1 MENGGK
7 DPNTI
12 FVDYSPQ
19 SGVTFRENKNSDVQ
33 IVGKGYNDD
42 ASSTDSRS
50 TLNGITNNRKDRRR
64 VTKGNYLNFYP
75 VCVLAILPN
84 EPRHGKTNN
93 LHRQKTKTQIS
104 FAVLISAFV
113 FATWIVQFL
122 YFLNPKFPASN
133 HLL

>member
-64 VTKGNYLNFYP
+64 VTKGNYYLNFY
-75 VCVLAILPN
+75 L
-84 EPRHGKTNN
+84 
-93 LHRQKTKTQIS
+93 
-104 FAVLISAFV
+104 V
-113 FATWIVQFL
+113 FWL
-122 YFLNPKFPASN
+122 YYK
-133 HLL
+133 